1 MYGLA
6 KSAELRLQ
14 GVGIHYRRLAEEDA
28 EDRMDASRRRS
39 APDPSVC
46 VLPQYIPKFVDVR
59 GGIIN
64 FHVPRSSS
72 YQRDIQ
78 GGMLPYWTAFCQPEI
93 PATSVQHE
101 HGGTGEVLICTLVY
115 SNLIDKL
122 GTCGGAVP
130 SLPGFVPGTCIT
142 NMSSKVLQSHQT
154 TCVATYST

>member
-59 GGIIN
+59 YT
-64 FHVPRSSS
+64 VVAASSTS
-72 YQRDIQ
+72 
-78 GGMLPYWTAFCQPEI
+78 MCQDRLRTSEI
-93 PATSVQHE
+93 
-101 HGGTGEVLICTLVY
+101 
-115 SNLIDKL
+115 
-122 GTCGGAVP
+122 
-130 SLPGFVPGTCIT
+130 
-142 NMSSKVLQSHQT
+142 SKG
-154 TCVATYST
+154 